1 MYVPVHTQPTIRTQ
15 QNVKFIFSWEKK
27 PNLKLGFNWV
37 TDQSKISFHWVPAQ
51 FKICFKI
58 RNLFSVGKM
67 PNLKPRF
74 KWVKRPT

>member
-1 MYVPVHTQPTIRTQ
+1 M
-15 QNVKFIFSWEKK
+15 
-27 PNLKLGFNWV
+27 PNLKLSFNWI